1 MEMEQ
6 WDQKFIDM
14 ETEGYISFDE
24 DDMGLFQFGLVKGQI
39 DYRIENYDGSEKIE
53 FSWQGQD
60 ENDEVS
66 GRGWAVIKN
75 NHLEGRFYFHMG
87 DDSWFKA
94 NKS

>member
-1 MEMEQ
+1 MEQ
-6 WDQKFIDM
+6 WDQEYIDM
-14 ETEGYISFDE
+14 ETEGYISFEE
-24 DDMGLFQFGLVKGQI
+24 DDIGLFQFGLVKGQI
-39 DYRIENYDGSEKIE
+39 DYRIEKYDGSEKIE

-87 DDSWFKA
+87 DDSWLKA
-94 NKS
+94 KKS